1 MFEHF
6 GFRLIYDS
14 SKMESG
20 RASDE
25 LEEVEEELLQ
35 QSNKKEDVEEGLA
48 KQNSR
53 VKSQTKSWYQVAF
66 LALSLTLVAEWGDR
80 SQIATIALAAAKNPI
95 GVTVGGCLG
104 HSICTGLAVIGG
116 RMLAARISKKTV
128 SLWGGVVFI
137 IFALHSFFF
146 EE

>member
-48 KQNSR
+48 KQNSH

-80 SQIATIALAAAKNPI
+80 SQIATIALAAAKNPV

-104 HSICTGLAVIGG
+104 
-116 RMLAARISKKTV
+116 
-128 SLWGGVVFI
+128 
-137 IFALHSFFF
+137 ALHMYWFGSHWLTHAGGANFRKDCESVGWRRLYHFRLAF
-146 EE
+146 LLF